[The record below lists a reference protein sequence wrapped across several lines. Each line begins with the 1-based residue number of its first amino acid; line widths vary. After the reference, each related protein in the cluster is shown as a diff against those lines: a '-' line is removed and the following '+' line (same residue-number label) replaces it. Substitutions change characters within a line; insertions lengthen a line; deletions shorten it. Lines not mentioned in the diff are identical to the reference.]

1 MKSEKPPIM
10 PQQNMA
16 FQDRF
21 NAQEENTFF
30 ADGRAMRTP
39 VEGTVAL
46 GKMRG
51 DNVGFFEGLDE
62 SGNYLME
69 SPVEWTRDLLYR
81 GKDRYD
87 IFCSVCHGGTGDG
100 RGIIMTGQYGY
111 VPAPTFHSD
120 RIRGLPDGEIYS
132 AIANGVR
139 NMPSYATQIP
149 VEDRWAIVAYVR
161 ALQQSQNVPEDEMQ
175 QYDVDLAS
183 LKEEFRIAKEEAEAL
198 AAARAAS
205 QPVEEVSASR
215 GEGLYTMYACQT
227 CHSVDGRVLVGPSF
241 QNLFGSTR
249 EFEDG
254 TTAMADEDYLYESIT
269 MPAAKISKGYI
280 NAMPAYDYL
289 TDGEV
294 NSLIEFIK
302 THSEN

>member
-21 NAQEENTFF
+21 NAQEENAFF
-30 ADGRAMRTP
+30 EDGRSMRMP
-39 VEGTVAL
+39 VEGTIAQ
-46 GKMRG
+46 GKRRDDG
-51 DNVGFFEGLDE
+51 KYYDGTDD
-62 SGNYLME
+62 SGNF
-69 SPVEWTRDLLYR
+69 VETIPAELTSDLLYR

-139 NMPSYATQIP
+139 NMPSYASQIP

-161 ALQQSQNVPEDEMQ
+161 ALQESQYVPEPEMEN
-175 QYDVDLAS
+175 YSVDLAS
-183 LKEEFRIAKEEAEAL
+183 LKEEYRLEKEKAEAL
-198 AAARAAS
+198 AAARAGDQA
-205 QPVEEVSASR
+205 EEEISVSR

-227 CHSVDGRVLVGPSF
+227 CHSVDGSMLVGPSF
-241 QNLFGSTR
+241 KNLYGNVRPLDTG
-249 EFEDG
+249 E
-254 TTAMADEDYLYESIT
+254 TVMADEDYLYESIT
-269 MPAAKISKGYI
+269 MPSAKIASGY
-280 NAMPAYDYL
+280 NNVMPAYDYL

-294 NSLIEFIK
+294 KSLIEFIK
-302 THSEN
+302 AQSTN

>member
-21 NAQEENTFF
+21 NAQEENAFF
-30 ADGRAMRTP
+30 EDGRSMRMP
-39 VEGTVAL
+39 VEGTVAQ
-46 GKMRG
+46 GKRRDDG
-51 DNVGFFEGLDE
+51 KYYYGTDD
-62 SGNYLME
+62 SGNY
-69 SPVEWTRDLLYR
+69 VETIPAELTSDLLYR

-139 NMPSYATQIP
+139 NMPSYASQIP

-161 ALQQSQNVPEDEMQ
+161 ALQESQYVPEPEMES
-175 QYDVDLAS
+175 YSVDLAS
-183 LKEEFRIAKEEAEAL
+183 LKEEYRLEKEKAEAL
-198 AAARAAS
+198 AAARAGDQA
-205 QPVEEVSASR
+205 EEEISVSR

-227 CHSVDGRVLVGPSF
+227 CHSVDGSMLVGPSF
-241 QNLFGSTR
+241 QNLYGNMRPLDTG
-249 EFEDG
+249 E
-254 TTAMADEDYLYESIT
+254 TVMADEDYLYESIT
-269 MPAAKISKGYI
+269 MPSAKIASGY
-280 NAMPAYDYL
+280 NNVMPAYDYL

-294 NSLIEFIK
+294 KSLIEFIK
-302 THSEN
+302 AQSTN